1 MKPSARAHTNADESP
16 VLTLPAPYLALLPE
30 LLKPRRHETIVFQPG
45 GPLPGCHG
53 IARVARGSGPNLFT
67 MPRLAPEIITDGF
80 NYLLAHASAR
90 GAWFVTTPLLA
101 GHTGLAIRRALLA
114 QNRLDALLCLP
125 PEDCFN
131 EQCQIWL
138 LLIQPRR
145 RRTLTGLIGPRPA
158 RTPRLAGSP
167 MTAALPNYPDIVAA
181 HTAWRAGLAHR
192 YYLPGTPATVLDELE
207 RFGL

>member
-1 MKPSARAHTNADESP
+1 MKPSARTHTNADEP
-16 VLTLPAPYLALLPE
+16 LVPALPAPYLALLPE

-53 IARVARGSGPNLFT
+53 IARVARGGGPNLFT
-67 MPRLAPEIITDGF
+67 MPRLAPENITTGF

-90 GAWFVTTPLLA
+90 GAWFVSTPLLA

-125 PEDCFN
+125 PKSCLKK
-131 EQCQIWL
+131 QHLIWL

-145 RRTLTGLIGPRPA
+145 RRTVAGLIRPRPA
-158 RTPRLAGSP
+158 HTPRLTSSP
-167 MTAALPNYPDIVAA
+167 MAAAPLNYPDIVAA
-181 HTAWRAGLAHR
+181 HTA
-192 YYLPGTPATVLDELE
+192 
-207 RFGL
+207 